1 MRGSITKLSRREGY
15 GFILA
20 EDGNEVYFDKSEAKA
35 HDLRVGQCVEF
46 ELQYALLSN
55 SVLRAVHIRRSVE
68 TRTKA
73 TRSA

>member
-1 MRGSITKLSRREGY
+1 MRGSIKRLSRKKEY

-20 EDGNEVYFDKSEAKA
+20 EDGNEVYFDKSGAEV

-46 ELQYALLSN
+46 ELHYALLGKN
-55 SVLRAVHIRRSVE
+55 VFRARNIKRLVE

-73 TRSA
+73 TKSA